1 MTLLTNT
8 NMNNIEKQKNDV
20 RCKIRNVKE
29 NHNNKYKYPRDILAI
44 LSLREMQLEDY
55 IFNSRAVKTF

>member
-1 MTLLTNT
+1 
-8 NMNNIEKQKNDV
+8 MNNIEKQKNDV
-20 RCKIRNVKE
+20 RCKIRTVKE

-55 IFNSRAVKTF
+55 IFNSRVKTF